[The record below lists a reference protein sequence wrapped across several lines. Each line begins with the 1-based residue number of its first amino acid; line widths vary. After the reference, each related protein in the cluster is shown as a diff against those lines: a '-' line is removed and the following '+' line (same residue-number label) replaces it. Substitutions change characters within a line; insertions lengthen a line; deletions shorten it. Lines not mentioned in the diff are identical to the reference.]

1 MSTGTPPPL
10 PPLPPLP
17 PGMALALDPA
27 ARRIDGGTVLV
38 GGTPLRLLRLTP
50 AGARLVDR
58 LAAGEP
64 VPAAPAAQRLARR
77 LLDAAMAHPRPA
89 ALTPPCTAR
98 QVAAVVPAHDRPG
111 GLARTLDRLGDV
123 GEVVVVDDG
132 SADAAATATVAA
144 RAGARLVRHDR
155 ARGPAAARN
164 AGWRAVEAPVI
175 AFVDADVEPEPGWLD
190 PLLAH
195 LADAA
200 VAAVAPRVAPLD
212 TPGTPRWL
220 AAYEAVRSP
229 LDLGADEAIVR
240 PGSRVSYVPTAA
252 LVVRRSALAEVGGFD
267 ESMLYG
273 EDVDLVWRLARA
285 GATVR
290 YEPASLVRHPVRRTL
305 GAWLRQRY
313 AYGSSAAPL
322 AARHAGAVA
331 PLTVSG
337 WSAAAWGLVAAG
349 APAAGAALG
358 AATTAALVPKL
369 RSLRHP
375 VRESL
380 RLAGLGNLYAGRQVA
395 DALRRAWFPLAVP
408 LALRRRSRPALVA
421 ALVVPALVEQVERR
435 PRLDPVRWAALRL
448 ADDLAYGAGLWS
460 GSIRARTTAALR
472 PAFSGRF
479 PPPDDGDG
487 SAAPAPGG
495 AVGSSR

>member
-1 MSTGTPPPL
+1 MT
-10 PPLPPLP
+10 
-17 PGMALALDPA
+17 LALDPA
-27 ARRIDGGTVLV
+27 TRTIDGGTVLV
-38 GGTPLRLLRLTP
+38 GGTPLRLLRLT
-50 AGARLVDR
+50 AVGARLVDR
-58 LAAGEP
+58 LASGEP

-77 LLDAAMAHPRPA
+77 LLDAGMAHPRPGA
-89 ALTPPCTAR
+89 APPPCTPR
-98 QVAAVVPAHDRPG
+98 QVAAVVPVHDRSG
-111 GLARTLDRLGDV
+111 GLSRTLDRLGDV

-132 SADAAATATVAA
+132 SADAAATAAVAS

-155 ARGPAAARN
+155 ALGPAAARN
-164 AGWRAVEAPVI
+164 AGWRVVDAPVI
-175 AFVDADVEPEPGWLD
+175 AFVDADVEPDPGWLD

-195 LADAA
+195 LADEA
-200 VAAVAPRVAPLD
+200 VAAIAPRVAALD
-212 TPGTPRWL
+212 TPGAPRWL
-220 AAYEAVRSP
+220 TAYEAARSP
-229 LDLGADEAIVR
+229 LDLGPQEGIVR
-240 PGSRVSYVPTAA
+240 PHSRVPYVPTTA
-252 LVVRRSALAEVGGFD
+252 LVVRRSALADLGGFD
-267 ESMLYG
+267 EAMVYG

-290 YEPASLVRHPVRRTL
+290 YEPASVVRHPVRPTL

-313 AYGSSAAPL
+313 DYGSSAAPL
-322 AARHAGAVA
+322 ASRHGGAVA

-337 WSAAAWGLVAAG
+337 WSAAAWGLVLAG

-358 AATTAALVPKL
+358 AGTTAALVPRL
-369 RSLRHP
+369 RGLRHP

-421 ALVVPALVEQVERR
+421 ALVVPALVERAERR
-435 PRLDPVRWAALRL
+435 PDLGLARWTALRL

-479 PPPDDGDG
+479 PPPDDGDERDRRPG
-487 SAAPAPGG
+487 EHTRRRSA
-495 AVGSSR
+495 SL